1 MKTRVKNQS
10 AFEEKG
16 KDLLDFARNYLSN
29 AFPNSDREG
38 CPPDTALRSL
48 AFNPKESQ
56 PSITEHLAACSP
68 CFRRYS
74 ELLAELKAQQQA
86 AALPWSRIS
95 VWSKAHH
102 VLAGTALAC
111 GLFVAIGVGFLF
123 RGIRQPSAPPIET
136 KRKPGPTEPLN
147 PTVACTPFS
156 LDLSRLSFPVRGSE
170 SAPTGT
176 KQRVLVPNSRL
187 NLTLTL
193 PFASPEGRYE
203 VKLAAGGQTFWSK
216 SAQAHLQKGKTLIQ
230 VEADFTKIQAGN
242 YNLEVRS
249 LTGIRLIQPVS
260 IQPPLP
266 NRGERKP

>member
-1 MKTRVKNQS
+1 MKDRK
-10 AFEEKG
+10 AFEKKERA
-16 KDLLDFARNYLSN
+16 LLDFARSYLSKG
-29 AFPNSDREG
+29 FPNPDREG
-38 CPPDTALRSL
+38 CPPDDAIRSL
-48 AFNPKESQ
+48 AFNPRESG
-56 PSITEHLAACSP
+56 PEVTEHLATCSP

-86 AALPWSRIS
+86 TESPSRIS
-95 VWSKAHH
+95 MWSKAHP
-102 VLAGTALAC
+102 VLVGTTLVCAL
-111 GLFVAIGVGFLF
+111 LVAISVGFLL
-123 RGIRQPSAPPIET
+123 RGIRQPNPPPIET

-147 PTVACTPFS
+147 PTVAYTLFS

-170 SAPTGT
+170 SAPNGT
-176 KQRVLVPNSRL
+176 KQRVLVPNSPL
-187 NLTLTL
+187 ILTLTL

-216 SAQAHLQKGKTLIQ
+216 SAQAQLQKGKTLIQ
-230 VEADFTKIQAGN
+230 VEADLTKIQAGN

>member
-1 MKTRVKNQS
+1 M
-10 AFEEKG
+10 
-16 KDLLDFARNYLSN
+16 
-29 AFPNSDREG
+29 
-38 CPPDTALRSL
+38 
-48 AFNPKESQ
+48 
-56 PSITEHLAACSP
+56 
-68 CFRRYS
+68 
-74 ELLAELKAQQQA
+74 
-86 AALPWSRIS
+86 
-95 VWSKAHH
+95 WSKAHP
-102 VLAGTALAC
+102 VLVGTTLVCAL
-111 GLFVAIGVGFLF
+111 LVAISVGFLL
-123 RGIRQPSAPPIET
+123 RGIRQPNPPPIET

-147 PTVACTPFS
+147 PTVAYTLFS

-216 SAQAHLQKGKTLIQ
+216 SAQAQLQKGKTLIQ
-230 VEADFTKIQAGN
+230 VEADLTKIQAGN

>member
-1 MKTRVKNQS
+1 MKDRK
-10 AFEEKG
+10 AFEKKERA
-16 KDLLDFARNYLSN
+16 LLDFARSYLSKG
-29 AFPNSDREG
+29 FPNPDREG
-38 CPPDTALRSL
+38 CPPDDAIRSL
-48 AFNPKESQ
+48 AFNPRESG
-56 PSITEHLAACSP
+56 PEMTEHLATCSP

-86 AALPWSRIS
+86 TESPSRIS
-95 VWSKAHH
+95 MWSKAHP
-102 VLAGTALAC
+102 VLVGTTLVCAL
-111 GLFVAIGVGFLF
+111 LVAISVGFLL
-123 RGIRQPSAPPIET
+123 RGIRQPNPPPIET

-147 PTVACTPFS
+147 PTVAYTLFS

-170 SAPTGT
+170 SAPNGT
-176 KQRVLVPNSRL
+176 KQRVLVPNSPL
-187 NLTLTL
+187 ILTLTL

-216 SAQAHLQKGKTLIQ
+216 SAQAQLQKGKTLIQ
-230 VEADFTKIQAGN
+230 VEADLTKIQAGN